1 MRGMEFSESSSSL
14 TPSLIAFLNSLV
26 YGGLLVL
33 LVGFLLSFL
42 GVVDPTERKSN

>member
-1 MRGMEFSESSSSL
+1 MSSLESGSAL

-33 LVGFLLSFL
+33 LIGFLLYFV
-42 GVVDPTERKSN
+42 GVVDETERKSN